1 MAEFKK
7 IFTSMLS
14 GERPTYAS
22 VLLAG
27 LIRMYGPGVV
37 EWDSATLEMEV
48 KEDFG
53 VYMPRIVFDQ
63 VMALITAITTDSV
76 YREVE
81 VFDQFVN
88 AINRVGIQHE
98 QDPPT
103 VEELAWAITE
113 LAISDPE
120 PVGLPDQP
128 FNKQIA
134 AYCRVC
140 LQDDGVMAPPSVLKF
155 AMPTKVSS
163 EWADNPEMFAATY
176 QSHEAS
182 AAEID
187 QYCKAKVSKLLD
199 DLEDLG
205 IEIRL

>member
-1 MAEFKK
+1 MGEFKK
-7 IFTSMLS
+7 VFTSMLS

-27 LIRMYGPGVV
+27 LIRMYGPGVI
-37 EWDSATLEMEV
+37 EFDPSTIEMDV
-48 KEDFG
+48 KDDFG
-53 VYMPRIVFDQ
+53 VHMPRVVYDQ
-63 VMALITAITTDSV
+63 VMALISAISTDKV

-88 AINRVGIQHE
+88 AINRASLQHD

-103 VEELAWAITE
+103 TEELAWAITE

-140 LQDDGVMAPPSVLKF
+140 MQDDGVMSPPAVLQF
-155 AMPTKVSS
+155 AMPTRVSD
-163 EWADNPEMFAATY
+163 EWADDPEMFASVY

-182 AAEID
+182 AKEID
-187 QYCKAKVSKLLD
+187 QYCKSKVSSLLD

-205 IEIRL
+205 IEVKL

>member
-1 MAEFKK
+1 MAEFRKV
-7 IFTSMLS
+7 FTSMLS

-27 LIRMYGPGVV
+27 LIRMYGPGVI
-37 EWDSATLEMEV
+37 EWDPSTVEMEV

-53 VYMPRIVFDQ
+53 VHMPRVVFDQ
-63 VMALITAITTDSV
+63 VMCLISAISTDAV
-76 YREVE
+76 YRDVA

-88 AINRVGIQHE
+88 AVNRVGVQHE
-98 QDPPT
+98 QEPPT
-103 VEELAWAITE
+103 TEELAWALTE

-140 LQDDGVMAPPSVLKF
+140 LQDDGVMSPPSVLKF
-155 AMPTKVSS
+155 AMPTKVSD
-163 EWADNPEMFAATY
+163 EWADNPEMFASVY

-182 AAEID
+182 ANEID
-187 QYCKAKVSKLLD
+187 QYCKSKVSKLLD

-205 IEIRL
+205 IEVKL